1 MSVRLFVGSATTLLL
16 LATGIVVAQAPVSR
30 ESRRET
36 YQSAA
41 IDANGNLAI
50 VRTNGLTV
58 TVRKEGD
65 QTSFSTLVLSSSKTA
80 VGAQAMFPNCCT
92 SYDIPLQLIVYAA
105 GKVHRFTGVN
115 LPIFRWAFVDGGT
128 RIAYGQEPVHFG
140 CATHYELRDIESE
153 RLIEA
158 VDIPQ
163 PCGQIP
169 DPKPVRV
176 PPWVANLISGKRGG
190 TKPL

>member
-1 MSVRLFVGSATTLLL
+1 MSVRVFALSAATLLL
-16 LATGIVVAQAPVSR
+16 QASGILVAQTPVSR
-30 ESRRET
+30 EPRLET

-41 IDANGNLAI
+41 LDANGNLAI
-50 VRTNGLTV
+50 AMANGMTV
-58 TVRKEGD
+58 TVRKEGE
-65 QTSFSTLVLSSSKTA
+65 QTSFSMPVLSSSKTA

-92 SYDIPLQLIVYAA
+92 SYDIPLQLVVYAA

-115 LPIFRWAFVDGGT
+115 LPIFQWAFADGGT
-128 RIAYGQEPVHFG
+128 RVAYGQEPVHFG

-153 RLIEA
+153 RVIEA

-169 DPKPVRV
+169 DPKPVRI
-176 PPWVANLISGKRGG
+176 PQWVADVISKKLNGRDDR
-190 TKPL
+190 

>member
-1 MSVRLFVGSATTLLL
+1 MSVRVFALSAATLLL
-16 LATGIVVAQAPVSR
+16 QASGILVAQTPVSR
-30 ESRRET
+30 EPRLET

-41 IDANGNLAI
+41 LDANGNLAI
-50 VRTNGLTV
+50 AMANGMTV
-58 TVRKEGD
+58 TVRKEGE
-65 QTSFSTLVLSSSKTA
+65 QTSFSMPVLSSSKTA

-92 SYDIPLQLIVYAA
+92 SYDIPLQLVVYAA

-115 LPIFRWAFVDGGT
+115 LPIFQWAFADGGT
-128 RIAYGQEPVHFG
+128 RVAYGQEPVHFG

-153 RLIEA
+153 RVIEA

-169 DPKPVRV
+169 DPKPVTI
-176 PPWVANLISGKRGG
+176 PQWVADVISKKLNGRDDR
-190 TKPL
+190 